1 MVQEQHQAPA
11 VPATG
16 DAGGIPGAFCV
27 YRAVCA
33 YTRISTRVQE
43 CYQPVLLY
51 ACNSADEHPAD
62 MRMDCILSNAADEQ
76 SKPLLPMGA
85 DMPREHTGRGYGD
98 TGIVYGDL

>member
-51 ACNSADEHPAD
+51 ACNSVDEHPAD
-62 MRMDCILSNAADEQ
+62 MRMDCILSNAAD
-76 SKPLLPMGA
+76 K
-85 DMPREHTGRGYGD
+85 
-98 TGIVYGDL
+98 